1 MGRLRDARRPPSL
14 AAASCPCPEA
24 GPNSLTLPL
33 STRRPTL
40 PGWSL
45 ARSRAPSQTA
55 RAGLT
60 RSVRKRQ
67 AHLPT
72 RPRCLL
78 AYLRT
83 PPRTPLL
90 RPSYPLTQAKL
101 PPYPG
106 QATPLLRPSYPL
118 TQAKLPPYPGQ
129 ADQHFAPRALL
140 RHLGSRLKG
149 HRARAP
155 PGTTRR
161 PPSGATA
168 APPLARPR
176 PASLQCSGRAC
187 LTPERRTGCRGRA
200 GASGGC
206 RIARLRAAS
215 RYRFPS

>member
-83 PPRTPLL
+83 PPR
-90 RPSYPLTQAKL
+90 
-101 PPYPG
+101 
-106 QATPLLRPSYPL
+106 TPLLRPSYPL